1 MPAPTESAIT
11 RPTKFL
17 GWRMLAF
24 ATVTA
29 ALTGPGQTIGVSVFI
44 DHIISDLGLTRSQ
57 VSTAYLIGTMLGAL
71 TLPAVGRWVDRVGV
85 RPAITVVGAGF
96 AAALV
101 AMSGVGS
108 FITLAAGFT
117 FIRLLGQGS
126 LTLASTVTVTHWFA
140 RRRGFA
146 LGLFATISGGLM
158 ALTPVL
164 LNLVINAYSWRTAWV
179 VAGIAILVIVVPIGR
194 WGIVSYPADVGQIP
208 DGTVATT
215 IDGTP
220 TPRQTSATRAEALR
234 TVGFWILLAASAS
247 NSMLSTAL
255 NFHQIS
261 LLGEAGMSSAEAALM
276 FLPQVVGASLAGIA
290 MGALTDRVSAR
301 WLIPVTMIF
310 LAGALGLASIVSR
323 GWLVVAYAICL
334 GLANGSGRA
343 VGAAFL
349 PKWFGVAHIGS
360 IQGFMSFAGVA
371 ASAIGPVAF
380 SLGRDRFGDFGSASL
395 FYAAI
400 PLTVAMVA
408 VLLLDRPTRR
418 LRRADRVPG

>member
-1 MPAPTESAIT
+1 MPATKTAVT
-11 RPTKFL
+11 ARPPKFL
-17 GWRMLAF
+17 GWRVLAF

-29 ALTGPGQTIGVSVFI
+29 AFTGPGQTIGVSVFI
-44 DHIISDLGLTRSQ
+44 DHIISDLGLTRSE
-57 VSTAYLIGTMLGAL
+57 VSAAYLIGTMLGAL
-71 TLPAVGRWVDRVGV
+71 TLPTVGRWIDRVGV
-85 RPAITVVGAGF
+85 RPAITAIGAGF

-101 AMSGVGS
+101 AMSGVGN

-126 LTLASTVTVTHWFA
+126 LSLASTVAVTHWFD

-146 LGLFATISGGLM
+146 LGLFATISGALM
-158 ALTPVL
+158 ALTPVF
-164 LNLVINAYSWRTAWV
+164 LNLVINAYSWRTAWI
-179 VAGIAILVIVVPIGR
+179 VAGIAILVVVVPIAR
-194 WGIVSYPADVGQIP
+194 WGIISYPSDVGQIP
-208 DGTVATT
+208 DGAVTAAV
-215 IDGTP
+215 DGAP
-220 TPRQTSATRAEALR
+220 PPLRPSMTRAEALR
-234 TVGFWILLAASAS
+234 TVGFWILLAGSAS
-247 NSMLSTAL
+247 NAMLSTAL

-276 FLPQVVGASLAGIA
+276 FLPQVIGGSVAGIA

-310 LAGALGLASIVSR
+310 LAGALGLASIVAR

-349 PKWFGVAHIGS
+349 PKWFGVGHIGS
-360 IQGFMSFAGVA
+360 ISGFMTFAGVA

-380 SLGRDRFGDFGSASL
+380 SLGRDRFGDFGATSL

-400 PLTVAMVA
+400 PLAVALAA
-408 VLLLDRPTRR
+408 VVLLDRPARR
-418 LRRADRVPG
+418 LHRDVVPG

>member
-1 MPAPTESAIT
+1 MSAPAESTTA

-17 GWRMLAF
+17 GWRILAF

-44 DHIISDLGLTRSQ
+44 DHIISDLGLTRSE

-71 TLPAVGRWVDRVGV
+71 TLPTVGRWIDRVGV
-85 RPAITVVGAGF
+85 RPAITAIGAGF

-101 AMSGVGS
+101 AMGGVGN

-126 LTLASTVTVTHWFA
+126 LSLASTVAVTHWFD

-146 LGLFATISGGLM
+146 LGLFATASGALM
-158 ALTPVL
+158 ALTPVF
-164 LNLVINAYSWRTAWV
+164 LNLVINAYSWRTAWI
-179 VAGIAILVIVVPIGR
+179 VAGIAILVIVVPIAR
-194 WGIVSYPADVGQIP
+194 WGMISYPSDVGQVP
-208 DGTVATT
+208 DGAPTVPA
-215 IDGTP
+215 DGIRAP
-220 TPRQTSATRAEALR
+220 ARASATRAEALR
-234 TVGFWILLAASAS
+234 TVGFWILLAGSAS
-247 NSMLSTAL
+247 NAMLSTAL

-276 FLPQVVGASLAGIA
+276 FLPQVVGGSLAGIG

-301 WLIPVTMIF
+301 WLIPVTMLF

-349 PKWFGVAHIGS
+349 PKWFGVGHIGS
-360 IQGFMSFAGVA
+360 IQGFMTFAGVA
-371 ASAIGPVAF
+371 ASAVGPVAF

-400 PLTVAMVA
+400 PLTVALAAVA
-408 VLLLDRPTRR
+408 LLDRPGKG
-418 LRRADRVPG
+418 RARPGRVPD

>member
-1 MPAPTESAIT
+1 MPSPAKSVGT

-44 DHIISDLGLTRSQ
+44 DHIINDLGLTRSE

-71 TLPAVGRWVDRVGV
+71 TMPAVGRWIDRVGV
-85 RPAITVVGAGF
+85 RPAITTIGAGF

-101 AMSGVGS
+101 AMSGVGN

-126 LTLASTVTVTHWFA
+126 LSLASTVAVTHWFD

-146 LGLFATISGGLM
+146 LGLFATTSGALM
-158 ALTPVL
+158 ALTPVF
-164 LNLVINAYSWRTAWV
+164 LNLVIDAYSWRTAWI
-179 VAGIAILVIVVPIGR
+179 VAGVTVLVLVVPIAW

-208 DGTVATT
+208 DGVPPVTL
-215 IDGTP
+215 DGQAA
-220 TPRQTSATRAEALR
+220 PRQRSVTRAEALR
-234 TVGFWILLAASAS
+234 SVGFWILVAGSAS
-247 NSMLSTAL
+247 NAMLSTAL

-261 LLGEAGMSSAEAALM
+261 LLGEAGLSSAEAALM
-276 FLPQVVGASLAGIA
+276 FLPQVIGGSLAGIA

-301 WLIPVTMIF
+301 WLIPVSMTF
-310 LAGALGLASIVSR
+310 LAGALGLASVVSR

-343 VGAAFL
+343 VSAAFL
-349 PKWFGVAHIGS
+349 PRWFGVAHIGS
-360 IQGFMSFAGVA
+360 IQGVMTFAGVA
-371 ASAIGPVAF
+371 TSAIGPVAF
-380 SLGRDRFGDFGSASL
+380 SLGRDRFGGFGQTAL
-395 FYAAI
+395 IYALI
-400 PLTVAMVA
+400 PMTVAIVA
-408 VLLLDRPTRR
+408 MLLLDRPEKRLGREAGTTR
-418 LRRADRVPG
+418 

>member
-1 MPAPTESAIT
+1 MPATDTAAPT

-44 DHIISDLGLTRSQ
+44 DHIISDLGLTRSE

-71 TLPAVGRWVDRVGV
+71 TLPTVGRWIDRVGV
-85 RPAITVVGAGF
+85 RPAITAIGAGF

-101 AMSGVGS
+101 AMSGVAN
-108 FITLAAGFT
+108 FVTLAAGFT

-126 LTLASTVTVTHWFA
+126 LSLASTVTVTHWFD

-146 LGLFATISGGLM
+146 LGLFATISGALM
-158 ALTPVL
+158 ALTPVF
-164 LNLVINAYSWRTAWV
+164 LNLVINAYSWRTAWI
-179 VAGIAILVIVVPIGR
+179 VAGVAILVIVVPIGR
-194 WGIVSYPADVGQIP
+194 WGLISYPADVGQVP
-208 DGTVATT
+208 DGAVTVGVEGA
-215 IDGTP
+215 P
-220 TPRQTSATRAEALR
+220 KPRPDSATRAEALR
-234 TVGFWILLAASAS
+234 TVGFWILLAGSAS
-247 NSMLSTAL
+247 NAMLATAL

-276 FLPQVVGASLAGIA
+276 FLPQVVGGSVAGIA
-290 MGALTDRVSAR
+290 MGSLTDRVSAR

-360 IQGFMSFAGVA
+360 IQGFMTFAGVA
-371 ASAIGPVAF
+371 ASALGPVAF
-380 SLGRDRFGDFGSASL
+380 SLGRERFGDFGTTSL
-395 FYAAI
+395 IYAAI
-400 PLTVAMVA
+400 PLTVAAAA
-408 VLLLDRPTRR
+408 VVLINRPGRR
-418 LRRADRVPG
+418 RQGRTDH